1 MSASKNTKNFTDVG
15 INYWAYIFI
24 DTLIDLGIIDGYSQP
39 DGTFRYEPENEITR
53 AEIMKLI
60 VATLELPLDEN
71 YDGSMF
77 ADWDAVADW
86 AKPYIGVLV
95 NLGIVQGS
103 LEDMQLF
110 INADSNITRQE
121 MVAMTVRALAI
132 DVPVGDIPS
141 RSIYDLQTAAE
152 WARDSLVFAVNNDM
166 INIDEGYVNP
176 TADAKRSEAAMM
188 IYRMLEF
195 IIRT

>member
-1 MSASKNTKNFTDVG
+1 
-15 INYWAYIFI
+15 
-24 DTLIDLGIIDGYSQP
+24 
-39 DGTFRYEPENEITR
+39 
-53 AEIMKLI
+53 MKLI